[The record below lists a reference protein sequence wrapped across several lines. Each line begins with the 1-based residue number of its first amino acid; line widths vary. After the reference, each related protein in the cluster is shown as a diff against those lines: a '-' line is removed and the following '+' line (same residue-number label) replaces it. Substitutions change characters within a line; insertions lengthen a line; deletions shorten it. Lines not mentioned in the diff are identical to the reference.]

1 MTEKKE
7 TEGKWETWTK
17 KRVFVREVA
26 GKYEEIFKQLLEQPR
41 VYKTKQKPY
50 EGGPVIFGR
59 QHCNPQETAITQCIH
74 VHEIV
79 QAPGGYGQKH
89 GHMNGALMYVLE
101 GKGHEIHDGVRY
113 DWEAGDAILVGN
125 ARVHQHLNDSKTR
138 QARLLVIKA
147 KPLFMFLNLFLQ
159 KTVFFPSS
167 EPLPGFED
175 FKPVD

>member
-1 MTEKKE
+1 MEEKKE
-7 TEGKWETWTK
+7 GDGKWADWTK
-17 KRVFVREVA
+17 RRVFVREVA
-26 GKYEEIFKQLLEQPR
+26 GKYEELIKDLLSQPR

-50 EGGPVIFGR
+50 KGGPVSFGR
-59 QHCNPQETAITQCIH
+59 QHCNPQETNITQCIH

-125 ARVHQHLNDSKTR
+125 ARVHQHFNDSKIKQT
-138 QARLLVIKA
+138 RLLVIKA
-147 KPLFMFLNLFLQ
+147 KPLFMFLNLFFQ
-159 KTVFFPSS
+159 KTVSYPPS

-175 FKPVD
+175 FKPID